1 MTAQFSASD
10 AAVSGFRLVRE
21 HPRTIAVWAVVM
33 TVISVI
39 NTVLVVKFFGPSL
52 SALMDLQAA
61 GGETDP
67 TELAKALEPLAPFY
81 MISLLYTLALYA
93 VMMAAL
99 NRLILRPQDDRAA
112 YLRLGVDELRQVGV
126 FAVLYLIMMA
136 VSFVATIGVV
146 FVAVVFGVLAG
157 GNPGVITAVSM
168 LGLIVV
174 AIGVLFVV
182 MRLSFLSSIAF
193 ETGKISPRA
202 AWAMTTGIGGSLVGT
217 YAVAI
222 ALGAVVYLLIVVIL
236 AAVGLAIGG
245 MDAIAQLM
253 HPDMTSLGAFFT
265 PARLIQVLF
274 SGTIQVLVALI
285 LYAPIPTIYRQ
296 LRGGSPSSS
305 GPFG

>member
-21 HPRTIAVWAVVM
+21 HPRTVAAWAVVM
-33 TVISVI
+33 TVVSVI
-39 NTVLVVKFFGPSL
+39 NTVLVVKFFGPGL
-52 SALMDLQAA
+52 TALMDLQAA
-61 GGETDP
+61 GPETDP
-67 TELAKALEPLAPFY
+67 AELAKALEPLAPFY
-81 MISLLYTLALYA
+81 MISLLYTLVLYA

-99 NRLILRPQDDRAA
+99 NRLILRPEAGRTA

-126 FAVLYLIMMA
+126 FVVLYLIMMA

-168 LGLIVV
+168 LGLIAV
-174 AIGVLFVV
+174 AVGVLFVV

-193 ETGKISPRA
+193 DTGKISPRA
-202 AWAMTTGIGGSLVGT
+202 AWAMTKGIGGSLVGT

-222 ALGAVVYLLIVVIL
+222 ALAAVVYLLIMVIL
-236 AAVGLAIGG
+236 AAVGLAVGG
-245 MDAIAQLM
+245 MDAVAALM
-253 HPDMTSLGAFFT
+253 KPDMTSLATFFT

-274 SGTIQVLVALI
+274 SGTIQVLVAMI

-296 LRGGSPSSS
+296 LRGGEAS